1 MFLPGF
7 LPAARQ
13 LLDLLFLNAPMSA
26 RARERFKEELSR
38 SGDGMGHGKHFCDYA
53 KSLLYLYFNTTP

>member
-38 SGDGMGHGKHFCDYA
+38 SGDGMGHGKRDYA
-53 KSLLYLYFNTTP
+53 KSLLYLYLNTTP